1 MEGGEVGEN
10 SRHSQGQ
17 PNSERTLSREAEWG
31 IESAPPQR
39 PSFSSLVRGSVRS
52 GAKSGMSKS
61 EREQREREERKAFGY
76 YEDLRRKV
84 MAALEGEA

>member
-1 MEGGEVGEN
+1 MGY
-10 SRHSQGQ
+10 RK
-17 PNSERTLSREAEWG
+17 RTPAATTLLV
-31 IESAPPQR
+31 
-39 PSFSSLVRGSVRS
+39 FLVRGSVRS